1 MAIFI
6 MPARARSVV
15 YPIFNLLARCSDGG
29 EWFINWY
36 TYKGAIYSQA
46 CSFEIIAAAA
56 QPVTPTVTQQRYPK
70 KKKRFSLGRGSAEA
84 LWLCSIG
91 WAAAASIQSRTPG
104 PPHEGCGECM
114 THGPCLVSIPGILE
128 YILTVIRG
136 FKQKQ
141 FIKSTPE
148 LLC

>member
-29 EWFINWY
+29 EWFGNWY

-70 KKKRFSLGRGSAEA
+70 KKKGFRWEGEA
-84 LWLCSIG
+84 LKPCGFALLAG
-91 WAAAASIQSRTPG
+91 QLQPAYRAGPRVRHTKAA
-104 PPHEGCGECM
+104 
-114 THGPCLVSIPGILE
+114 VSA
-128 YILTVIRG
+128 
-136 FKQKQ
+136 
-141 FIKSTPE
+141 
-148 LLC
+148 